1 MDNLTHAALGLS
13 VGILTVR
20 KGASLPAAAVAA
32 LLAAEAPD
40 LDIFIRNADD
50 PLVSFRWHRH
60 FTHSLIFAPV
70 WMLLCSIFTA
80 WFFRQ
85 INKPGV
91 HWKDLLIPSFAGVM
105 THLLCDG
112 CTSYGTMLLWPFN
125 ETRYAWDCLPIVDLF
140 ATLPLLACVI
150 IALIKKSKPLA
161 SAGLLW
167 FCAYAGL
174 GMYQHHRAE
183 SSLQQ
188 WLAEQKITPEK
199 IAVKPTITNLILWRG
214 IWLNEGVW
222 QVGAV
227 RVAPF
232 REAQIAPGDKC
243 VAWTAQTEGNP
254 PRGSFADDI
263 IHDFSHFT
271 QGWNAYERTP
281 NGIVVGDIRFSM
293 LPTSGRPLWAV
304 HYGLDPQSLKEFQVE
319 VVLDRDIH
327 TGDWDYLKSLLLGTN
342 SQFIPVSAQ
351 ASFQP
356 N

>member
-13 VGILTVR
+13 VGVLTVR
-20 KGASLPAAAVAA
+20 KGGSLPAAAVAA

-40 LDIFIRNADD
+40 LDIFIRNAND

-60 FTHSLIFAPV
+60 FTHSLLFAPV

-85 INKPGV
+85 INKPGI
-91 HWKDLLIPSFAGVM
+91 HWRELLLPSLAGVT

-125 ETRYAWDCLPIVDLF
+125 EIRYAWDCLPIVDLF

-150 IALIKKSKPLA
+150 IALIKNSKRLA
-161 SAGLLW
+161 MAGLLW
-167 FCAYAGL
+167 FSAYAGL
-174 GMYQHHRAE
+174 GLYQHQRAE
-183 SSLQQ
+183 NGLRQ
-188 WLAEQKITPEK
+188 WLAEQKIIPDR

-214 IWLNEGVW
+214 IWLHEGVW

-227 RVAPF
+227 RVTPF
-232 REAQIAPGDKC
+232 NEVQIAPGDRR
-243 VAWTAQTEGNP
+243 VAWTVQSEGNP

-271 QGWNAYERTP
+271 QGWNAYEKESY
-281 NGIVVGDIRFSM
+281 GVSVGDIRFSM
-293 LPTSGRPLWAV
+293 LPTSGRPLWSV
-304 HYGLDPQSLKEFQVE
+304 YYGLDPKNPKDFQVE
-319 VVLDRDIH
+319 VVMDRDIH
-327 TGDWDYLKSLLLGTN
+327 PGDWEHLKSLLLGTN
-342 SQFIPVSAQ
+342 PSFVSTSAQ
-351 ASFQP
+351 VSLQS

>member
-1 MDNLTHAALGLS
+1 MDNLTHAALGMS
-13 VGILTVR
+13 VGILTAR
-20 KGASLPAAAVAA
+20 KGGSLPAAVVAA

-40 LDIFIRNADD
+40 LDIFIRNAND

-70 WMLLCSIFTA
+70 WMLLSSIFTA

-85 INKPGV
+85 INKPGI
-91 HWKDLLIPSFAGVM
+91 HWKELLLPSFAGVM

-112 CTSYGTMLLWPFN
+112 GTSYGTMLLWPFN

-140 ATLPLLACVI
+140 ATLPLLTLVI
-150 IALIKKSKPLA
+150 IALVKKSRRLA
-161 SAGLLW
+161 AIGLFW
-167 FCAYAGL
+167 FLSYAGL
-174 GMYQHHRAE
+174 GVYQHQRAE
-183 SSLQQ
+183 NGLRQ
-188 WLAEQKITPEK
+188 WLAEQKITPER

-214 IWLNEGVW
+214 IWLHQGVW

-232 REAQIAPGDKC
+232 NKTQIAPGDKR
-243 VAWTAQTEGNP
+243 VAWTPQAEGNP
-254 PRGSFADDI
+254 PRGSLADDI

-271 QGWNAYERTP
+271 QGWNAYALEP
-281 NGIVVGDIRFSM
+281 NGITIGDIRFSM

-304 HYGLDPQSLKEFQVE
+304 YYGIDPQKPQVTQVE
-319 VVLDRDIH
+319 VVMDRDIH
-327 TGDWDYLKSLLLGTN
+327 PGDWDYLKSLLLGTHP
-342 SQFIPVSAQ
+342 QFVSATST
-351 ASFQP
+351 ATFSG